1 MARVVEVM
9 GRKEQ
14 EKKEKLEQAKRLRAE
29 AQEKAKEA
37 AKRWYKF
44 W

>member
-9 GRKEQ
+9 DRKKAEKWKQAEETMRKRKED
-14 EKKEKLEQAKRLRAE
+14 
-29 AQEKAKEA
+29 KAKEEA